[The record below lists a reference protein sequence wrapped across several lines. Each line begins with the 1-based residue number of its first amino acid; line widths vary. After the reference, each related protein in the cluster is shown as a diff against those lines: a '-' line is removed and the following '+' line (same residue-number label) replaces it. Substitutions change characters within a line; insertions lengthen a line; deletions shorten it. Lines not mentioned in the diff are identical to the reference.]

1 MIILKKKL
9 TGLKLNLQQ
18 KIINHKIKKEGLTD
32 DILTK
37 QLQINKQR
45 NEHNITDKSKRIYK
59 EFVR

>member
-59 EFVR
+59 EFVQ